1 MGSTRALPGR
11 CAWPLANGGRCT
23 KKPRQGFER
32 CALHKGVEDRERQ
45 TKADRTPGSYLK
57 GLAGRGAARLAEMM
71 DDPELLNVRRPA
83 ALHAMSLDH
92 VPFDPS
98 PQLLEELARSNAAR
112 RLGVNLTDLDPAA
125 VAEVDRF
132 EARIR
137 THKIASRAAADHAEV
152 INQAKRAAGAEE
164 VARAL
169 PRPRS
174 LTHTPSRSRYYHNAP
189 TRRMVRMHA
198 QKVQTKKSPPK
209 RATVRPKGQSKAVPH
224 NAGCASRSSR
234 SSRPK
239 SAAQR
244 LCPCAQHL
252 CCNSRSLQ

>member
-11 CAWPLANGGRCT
+11 CGWPLANGGRCT

-92 VPFDPS
+92 VPFDPT

-112 RLGVNLTDLDPAA
+112 RLGVNLADLDPAA

-132 EARIR
+132 EARVR

-164 VARAL
+164 VARAEAL
-169 PRPRS
+169 PLIVDLAKQLAAIAR
-174 LTHTPSRSRYYHNAP
+174 RYIPADRHEAFAADVAAAVSGSIA
-189 TRRMVRMHA
+189 RLGRVKHELVRQA
-198 QKVQTKKSPPK
+198 EEL
-209 RATVRPKGQSKAVPH
+209 G
-224 NAGCASRSSR
+224 
-234 SSRPK
+234 
-239 SAAQR
+239 
-244 LCPCAQHL
+244 
-252 CCNSRSLQ
+252 